1 MTSVSYGYQWI
12 RNDGT
17 ADTDITGATDSSYTL
32 VDADEGRTIKVKVS
46 FADDAGNEED
56 PTSAGTGAV
65 APVLPPPVLPP
76 LTVSWKRTLSRQQRR
91 SHI

>member
-65 APVLPPPVLPP
+65 APVLPP

>member
-12 RNDGT
+12 RNDET

-46 FADDAGNEED
+46 FADDVGND
-56 PTSAGTGAV
+56 
-65 APVLPPPVLPP
+65 
-76 LTVSWKRTLSRQQRR
+76 
-91 SHI
+91 